1 MTLFDFFSVLR
12 ITAAGAVLL
21 LISVKD
27 LRSRRL
33 PGRLILLL
41 AAFSLLRL
49 GPELAALPGP
59 GPAVFLPEFSGGCS
73 EGAFCTLPAEMLLGG
88 AGTFLLLAAVTRLA
102 DRLLGRETL
111 GGGDIRLAAALGLHL
126 GFFPAMQML
135 LAACLLAL
143 PEAVIR
149 RRKGEYSFPFA
160 PYLSAAGLAFL
171 ILSA

>member
-12 ITAAGAVLL
+12 IAAAGAVLL

-41 AAFSLLRL
+41 AAFSLLRF
-49 GPELAALPGP
+49 GPGLAALPGP
-59 GPAVFLPEFSGGCS
+59 GPALFLPEFSGSS
-73 EGAFCTLPAEMLLGG
+73 EETFCALPAEMLLGG

-102 DRLLGRETL
+102 DRLFGRETL

-126 GFFPAMQML
+126 GLFPALLML
-135 LAACLLAL
+135 LAASLLAL
-143 PEAVIR
+143 PEAVLR
-149 RRKGEYSFPFA
+149 RLHGEHGFPFA
-160 PYLSAAGLAFL
+160 PYLAAAGWVMMLL
-171 ILSA
+171 N